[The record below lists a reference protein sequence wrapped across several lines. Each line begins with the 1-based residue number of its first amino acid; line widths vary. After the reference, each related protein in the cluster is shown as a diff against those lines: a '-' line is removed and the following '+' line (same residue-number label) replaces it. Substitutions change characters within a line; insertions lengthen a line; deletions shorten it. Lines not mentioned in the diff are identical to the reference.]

1 MLKRVA
7 IPICAALMSVPAAYA
22 TQTTQPQA
30 AAQPK
35 KSATTEPS
43 KPTEEKSQSTPVK
56 SPEPPPLAVNVKI
69 EVSITD
75 QSGNNPPAKK
85 TVSMVVGDRQRNSIR
100 SSASVPVK
108 SVAFT
113 KPPGATESTP
123 ANILTPSVSYRNVTI
138 NVDAHPSIVQ
148 KEPNKLM
155 LELVIQYQPK
165 SGGGQE
171 DLEPGMASLNE
182 SMSLILESGKPTV
195 VSQAADPTSDRK
207 ITVDVTATILK

>member
-7 IPICAALMSVPAAYA
+7 ILICAAFLSVPPAYA
-22 TQTTQPQA
+22 AQTAEAKA
-30 AAQPK
+30 AAQAK
-35 KSATTEPS
+35 KPATTGQA
-43 KPTEEKSQSTPVK
+43 KPAEEKSQPTSVK
-56 SPEPPPLAVNVKI
+56 SPEPAPLPVNVKI

-75 QSGNNPPAKK
+75 QSGTNPPAKK
-85 TVSMVVGDRQRNSIR
+85 MVSMVVGDRQRNSIR

-108 SVAFT
+108 TTLFS
-113 KPPGATESTP
+113 KPAGATESTP
-123 ANILTPSVSYRNVTI
+123 ANIPTPSYTYRNVTI

-148 KEPNKLM
+148 KEPTKLM

-182 SMSLILESGKPTV
+182 SMSLILESGKPTIA
-195 VSQAADPTSDRK
+195 SQAADPTSDRK
-207 ITVDVTATILK
+207 ITVEVTATILK

>member
-7 IPICAALMSVPAAYA
+7 ILICAVAVSASAYAAQAKAAPAKKPATADKAVPAEGK
-22 TQTTQPQA
+22 PA
-30 AAQPK
+30 AAPAK
-35 KSATTEPS
+35 APETLGL
-43 KPTEEKSQSTPVK
+43 PV
-56 SPEPPPLAVNVKI
+56 NIKI

-85 TVSMVVGDRQRNSIR
+85 VVSMIVGDRQRNSIR
-100 SSASVPVK
+100 SSANVPVK
-108 SVAFT
+108 MAGG
-113 KPPGATESTP
+113 PPNTF
-123 ANILTPSVSYRNVTI
+123 NYRNVTI

-148 KEPNKLM
+148 KEPNKLS
-155 LELVIQYQPK
+155 LDFGLQYQPK

-182 SMSLILESGKPTV
+182 SMSLILESGKPML

-207 ITVDVTATILK
+207 ITVEVTATILK